1 MMYDRLVIMHLC
13 GCCCAGL
20 CMCVCL
26 YVVVVLCVVAH
37 IRTRVLY
44 RLCGGVVV
52 IHKSGCVIG
61 LV

>member
-1 MMYDRLVIMHLC
+1 
-13 GCCCAGL
+13 
-20 CMCVCL
+20 MCVCL